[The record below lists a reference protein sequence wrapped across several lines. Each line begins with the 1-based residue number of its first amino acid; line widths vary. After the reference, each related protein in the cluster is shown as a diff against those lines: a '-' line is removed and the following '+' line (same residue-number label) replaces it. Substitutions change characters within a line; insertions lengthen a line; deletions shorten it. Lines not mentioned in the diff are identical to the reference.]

1 MPESAEEV
9 RARLRARIAAI
20 EAGNGVPDGPEV
32 DRCYGGASSQEGER
46 PTRVGVVSRS
56 ASSVRVKGNVR
67 GSAECDALDEGDA
80 SCSVD
85 VAEEAER
92 AFRKIERLAAMRE
105 QASTLLRT
113 RLVREGFSADAVEQ
127 ALVRALACGLVDDV
141 RYAEVLVRS
150 RVSQGCGAQ
159 GIAAELDGLGIDIAC
174 VPGWPDEFPVEH
186 DDEVAR
192 ALALLERKPPRAKNR
207 RDAAYRRLSQKGFG
221 ASVASTAARLWSESL
236 EE

>member
-1 MPESAEEV
+1 M
-9 RARLRARIAAI
+9 
-20 EAGNGVPDGPEV
+20 
-32 DRCYGGASSQEGER
+32 
-46 PTRVGVVSRS
+46 
-56 ASSVRVKGNVR
+56 
-67 GSAECDALDEGDA
+67 
-80 SCSVD
+80 
-85 VAEEAER
+85 
-92 AFRKIERLAAMRE
+92 
-105 QASTLLRT
+105 
-113 RLVREGFSADAVEQ
+113 
-127 ALVRALACGLVDDV
+127 RALACGLVDDV

-207 RDAAYRRLSQKGFG
+207 RDAAYRRLAQKGFG

>member
-1 MPESAEEV
+1 M
-9 RARLRARIAAI
+9 
-20 EAGNGVPDGPEV
+20 
-32 DRCYGGASSQEGER
+32 
-46 PTRVGVVSRS
+46 
-56 ASSVRVKGNVR
+56 KGNVR

-207 RDAAYRRLSQKGFG
+207 RDAAYRRLAQKGFG